1 MNTLRTVFTLAASAI
16 WLFYAGGVV
25 AYPGGVSGFS
35 GASGSTCTACHNQT
49 GTVTVSLNAVSGT
62 TVAPGSTASFELS
75 IAGGPAVEA
84 GLDIAA
90 SGGSLIA
97 TASGTQIQNS
107 ELTHTSQ
114 QPSMSGGSV
123 TIPFDWQAPAT
134 AGTYT
139 LNAAGM
145 STNGTGGTGGD
156 ATGTTSMQ
164 ITVSQPPANQPP
176 TASISGPATGDEGV
190 AVTFD
195 GSNSS
200 DPDGSIV
207 DYAWDFGDSSG
218 ATGPQVTHAFAAGT
232 YTVTLTVTDNN
243 GATASAS
250 MDIQVTA
257 TNVAP
262 VAAISG
268 PSNGTEGVA
277 VTFDGSGSSDSDGT
291 IAAYSWDFGDNT
303 AGANVT
309 VTHTYAAGSY
319 TVTLMVTDNDGAV
332 DHASLNI
339 NIVPAANPQPPV
351 ADAGGP
357 YSGTV
362 DVAVQF
368 DGSASTDPDGS
379 VMNYAWN
386 FGDGNTGT
394 GVGPVHIY
402 TTPGTYTVQLTV
414 TDDSG
419 DTGSSQTTADIVE
432 LIPPLQAPVADA
444 GGPYNG
450 TADVAIQF
458 DGSGS
463 TDADGNIVSYA
474 WNFGDGNTG
483 SGVNPAHTYTAA
495 GTYTVQLT
503 VTDDSG
509 DTGINQTTAV
519 VVTTP
524 PVDPTP
530 PDQPTDNDGETLY
543 NTYCA
548 SCHGAKGTYE
558 FRREV
563 GGEDAGDIRE
573 AIEEES
579 GMGFLSNVLTND
591 DINAIAAYINGT
603 TPPTDGGEPTPPPD
617 GGTTDPNGETLYS
630 TYCASCHGTKGS
642 YEFRREVAGEDANDI
657 SNAINQVSSMA
668 SLANVLTQAD
678 IDAIAA
684 YINNQAPPTGDGHA
698 DGDHHSRGGSDDS
711 SDDDEKPSDMSKSNP
726 FADEELGTGALHWL
740 VLSLAAVMLY
750 RRRRISKV

>member
-1 MNTLRTVFTLAASAI
+1 MNTRRTVFTLAASAI
-16 WLFYAGGVV
+16 WLFYTGGVV

-35 GASGSTCTACHNQT
+35 GASGATCTACHNQN
-49 GTVTVSLNAVSGT
+49 GTTTVSLNAVSGT
-62 TVAPGSTASFELS
+62 TVAPGSVANFELS
-75 IAGGPAVEA
+75 ITGGPAVEA
-84 GLDIAA
+84 GLDVAA

-97 TASGTQIQNS
+97 TASGTQIQNG

-123 TIPFDWQAPAT
+123 TLPFNWQAPAA

-139 LNAAGM
+139 LYAAGM
-145 STNGTGGTGGD
+145 STNNDGGD
-156 ATGTTSMQ
+156 NGDSTGTTTLQ
-164 ITVSQPPANQPP
+164 VTVSQPTNQPP
-176 TASISGPATGDEGV
+176 TASISGPATGEAGV

-195 GSNSS
+195 GSGSS

-218 ATGPQVTHAFAAGT
+218 ATGQQATHAFAAGT
-232 YTVTLTVTDNN
+232 YTVALTVTDNN
-243 GATASAS
+243 GATANTS
-250 MDIQVTA
+250 MEIQITA

-277 VTFDGSGSSDSDGT
+277 VTFDGTGSSDSDGN
-291 IAAYSWDFGDNT
+291 IVAYSWDFGDNT
-303 AGANVT
+303 AGANAI
-309 VTHTYAAGSY
+309 VTHTFAAGSY
-319 TVTLMVTDNDGAV
+319 TVTLMVTDNDGAAN
-332 DHASLNI
+332 HATLNI
-339 NIVPAANPQPPV
+339 NIVPATNPQPPV
-351 ADAGGP
+351 ADTGGP
-357 YSGTV
+357 YNGTEG
-362 DVAVQF
+362 VAIQF
-368 DGSASTDPDGS
+368 DGSASNDPDGS
-379 VMNYAWN
+379 VVSYEWN

-402 TTPGTYTVQLTV
+402 TTAGTYTVQLTV

-419 DTGSSQTTADIVE
+419 DTGSSQTTADIVAAN
-432 LIPPLQAPVADA
+432 PPPQAPVADT

-450 TADVAIQF
+450 TINVAVLF

-463 TDADGNIVSYA
+463 TDPDGSVVGYE
-474 WNFGDGNTG
+474 WDFGDGSTG
-483 SGVNPAHTYTAA
+483 NGASPSNTYTAA

-509 DTGINQTTAV
+509 DTDSSQTTAV
-519 VVTTP
+519 IVAS
-524 PVDPTP
+524 DPTP
-530 PDQPTDNDGETLY
+530 PDQPTETNGETLY

-548 SCHGAKGTYE
+548 SCHGAKGSYE

-573 AIEEES
+573 AFEDEKEMS
-579 GMGFLSNVLTND
+579 FLGNILTSD

-603 TPPTDGGEPTPPPD
+603 TPPTDDGKTTPPPD
-617 GGTTDPNGETLYS
+617 GGTTDPNGESLYN
-630 TYCASCHGTKGS
+630 TYCGSCHGAKGT
-642 YEFRREVAGEDANDI
+642 YEFRREVAGEDAGDI
-657 SNAINQVSSMA
+657 SSAINEVSSMA

-684 YINNQAPPTGDGHA
+684 YINDQAPPTGDGHA

-711 SDDDEKPSDMSKSNP
+711 SDDNEKPSDMSRSNP
-726 FADEELGTGALHWL
+726 FADEKLGTGALHWL
-740 VLSLAAVMLY
+740 VLSLAAVMFY
-750 RRRRISKV
+750 RRRRISKL

>member
-1 MNTLRTVFTLAASAI
+1 MNTRQYLRTVFALAVSLI
-16 WLFYAGGVV
+16 WLFYTGGAV
-25 AYPGGVSGFS
+25 AFPGGVDGYS
-35 GASGSTCTACHNQT
+35 GASGTTCTACHNQT
-49 GTVTVSLNAVSGT
+49 GSTTVSLNAVSGT
-62 TVAPGSTASFELS
+62 TVAPGSVANFELS
-75 IAGGPAVEA
+75 ITGGPAVEA

-90 SGGSLIA
+90 SGGTLIA
-97 TASGTQIQNS
+97 TASGTKIQNG

-123 TIPFDWQAPAT
+123 TIPFDWQAPSA

-164 ITVSQPPANQPP
+164 ITVSQPANQPP

-195 GSNSS
+195 GSGSS

-218 ATGPQVTHAFAAGT
+218 ATGSQVTHAFAAGT
-232 YTVTLTVTDNN
+232 YAVSLTVTDNN
-243 GATASAS
+243 GATDSTS
-250 MDIQVTA
+250 MQIQVTA

-268 PSNGTEGVA
+268 PTNGTEGVA
-277 VTFDGSGSSDSDGT
+277 VTFDGSGSTDSDGT

-357 YSGTV
+357 YNGTV

-402 TTPGTYTVQLTV
+402 TTTGTYTVQLTV

-419 DTGSSQTTADIVE
+419 DTGSSQTTAEIVAA
-432 LIPPLQAPVADA
+432 IPPLQAPVADA

-450 TADVAIQF
+450 TVDVAIQF

-463 TDADGNIVSYA
+463 TDADGSIVSYA

-483 SGVNPAHTYTAA
+483 AGVNPAHTYTAA

-509 DTGINQTTAV
+509 DTGNNQTTAV
-519 VVTTP
+519 VIVDG
-524 PVDPTP
+524 DPTP
-530 PDQPTDNDGETLY
+530 PPEPPPTDTNGETLY

-548 SCHGAKGTYE
+548 SCHGAKGTRE

-563 GGEDAGDIRE
+563 GGEDARDIRE
-573 AIEEES
+573 AIDEES
-579 GMGFLSNVLTND
+579 EMKFLSNILTRD
-591 DINAIAAYINGT
+591 DIDAIADYINDRTPPDDGGDT
-603 TPPTDGGEPTPPPD
+603 DPPPTDGGHDPD
-617 GGTTDPNGETLYS
+617 
-630 TYCASCHGTKGS
+630 
-642 YEFRREVAGEDANDI
+642 
-657 SNAINQVSSMA
+657 
-668 SLANVLTQAD
+668 
-678 IDAIAA
+678 
-684 YINNQAPPTGDGHA
+684 
-698 DGDHHSRGGSDDS
+698 HSRGDGDTKHDGDSDHDS
-711 SDDDEKPSDMSKSNP
+711 DEKPSDMSDTNP
-726 FADEELGTGALHWL
+726 FDDNDSKDNKKRSFDELGTGALHWL
-740 VLSLAAVMLY
+740 VLALAAVMIH
-750 RRRRISKV
+750 RRRRIAIK